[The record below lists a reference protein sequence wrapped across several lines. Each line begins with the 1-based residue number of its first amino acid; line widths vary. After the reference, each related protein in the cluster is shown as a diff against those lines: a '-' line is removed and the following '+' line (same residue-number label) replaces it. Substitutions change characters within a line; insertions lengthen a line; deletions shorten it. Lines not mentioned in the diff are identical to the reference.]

1 MHIAVMGSGGL
12 GGYFGARLAAAGTPV
27 TFIARGAHL
36 QAMRA
41 KGLRIRSEQLG
52 DVLVQPVAATNDP
65 AEIGPVDCV
74 LFTVKLYDTESAV
87 QAIRPL
93 IRPETGVVTLQNG
106 VESVDMLARILGR
119 EHVIGGAAYIPSVI
133 AEPGVIQHT
142 GRLARLVFGE
152 LDGRRSAR
160 VAKLLA
166 AFTAAGVEARVSDQ
180 IEMEIWE
187 KFVPLAA
194 WSGVS
199 AITRCAFGPVR
210 DDPDTRALLIAAVE
224 EVIAVVRGKGVG
236 LSADAIER
244 SRTMLLETA
253 PAGGRASMLEDL
265 ERGKPL
271 ELPWFSGTV
280 VRLGKEL
287 GVPTPTHAFIATA
300 LKPHVQGRGGQ
311 DRSPQPRQP
320 QAPVRRHRSDR

>member
-1 MHIAVMGSGGL
+1 MHIAIMGSGGL

-27 TFIARGAHL
+27 TFIARGEHL
-36 QAMRA
+36 EAMRA
-41 KGLRIRSEQLG
+41 KGLRIKSELG
-52 DVLVQPVAATNDP
+52 DVRVQPVTATNDP

-74 LFTVKLYDTESAV
+74 LFTVKVYDTEPAAH
-87 QAIRPL
+87 AIRPL
-93 IRPETGVVTLQNG
+93 IGPETAVVTFQNG

-133 AEPGVIQHT
+133 AEPGVIRHT

-160 VAKLLA
+160 VEGLLA
-166 AFTAAGVEARVSDQ
+166 ALMAAGVEARISDR
-180 IEMEIWE
+180 IEVVIWE
-187 KFVPLAA
+187 KFLPLAA

-199 AITRCAFGPVR
+199 ALTRCALGQVR
-210 DDPDTRALLIAAVE
+210 DDPDMRAMLIAAVE
-224 EVIAVVRGKGVG
+224 EVIAVTRAKGIA
-236 LSADAIER
+236 LPADAMKQ
-244 SRTMLLETA
+244 SLTMLLETA
-253 PAGGRASMLEDL
+253 PAGARASMLEDL

-300 LKPHVQGRGGQ
+300 LKPHIKGRADAG
-311 DRSPQPRQP
+311 
-320 QAPVRRHRSDR
+320 

>member
-1 MHIAVMGSGGL
+1 M
-12 GGYFGARLAAAGTPV
+12 
-27 TFIARGAHL
+27 
-36 QAMRA
+36 
-41 KGLRIRSEQLG
+41 
-52 DVLVQPVAATNDP
+52 
-65 AEIGPVDCV
+65 
-74 LFTVKLYDTESAV
+74 
-87 QAIRPL
+87 
-93 IRPETGVVTLQNG
+93 VTLQNG
-106 VESVDMLARILGR
+106 VESVDMLARVLGR
-119 EHVIGGAAYIPSVI
+119 EHVIGGAAYIASGI
-133 AEPGVIQHT
+133 AAPGVIAHT

-160 VAKLLA
+160 VEGLLA
-166 AFTAAGVEARVSDQ
+166 TFTAAGVEARVSDR

-210 DDPDTRALLIAAVE
+210 ADPDTRAMLLAALE
-224 EVIAVVRGKGVG
+224 EVIAVVRAKGIA
-236 LSADAIER
+236 LPADAIQR

-253 PAGGRASMLEDL
+253 PAGGRASMLGDL

-300 LKPHVQGRGGQ
+300 LKPHISGRAGAADRPAGGEG
-311 DRSPQPRQP
+311 
-320 QAPVRRHRSDR
+320 AG

>member
-27 TFIARGAHL
+27 TFIARGDHL
-36 QAMRA
+36 EAMRA
-41 KGLRIRSEQLG
+41 KGLRVRSELG
-52 DVLVQPVAATNDP
+52 DVLVQPVTATNDP
-65 AEIGPVDCV
+65 AEVGPADCV
-74 LFTVKLYDTESAV
+74 LFTVKAYDTEPAAR
-87 QAIRPL
+87 AIRPL
-93 IRPETGVVTLQNG
+93 IGPETGVVTLQNG
-106 VESVDMLARILGR
+106 VESVATLARVLGR

-160 VAKLLA
+160 VEGLLA
-166 AFTAAGVEARVSDQ
+166 AFTQAGVEARVSDR
-180 IEMEIWE
+180 IEVEIWE

-199 AITRCAFGPVR
+199 AITRCSFGPVR
-210 DDPDTRALLIAAVE
+210 ADPDTRAMLLAALE
-224 EVIAVVRGKGVG
+224 EVIAVVRARGIA

-300 LKPHVQGRGGQ
+300 LKPHVQGTAG
-311 DRSPQPRQP
+311 
-320 QAPVRRHRSDR
+320 AA